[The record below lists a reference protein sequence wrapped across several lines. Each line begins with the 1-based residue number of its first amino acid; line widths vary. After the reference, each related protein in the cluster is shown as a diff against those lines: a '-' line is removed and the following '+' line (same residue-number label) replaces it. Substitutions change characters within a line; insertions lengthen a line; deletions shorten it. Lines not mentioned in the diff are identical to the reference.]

1 MRLKNFIYILLPFLV
16 LAASSGCLAENKES
30 PSSADLAVPE
40 EKLPEDFKLLA
51 SLPEMDPTVNM
62 TDYVKGFYGAKDI
75 GPANA
80 SVGIYQWGKPGEA
93 YDAKITLIQL
103 LDEEYALSAISNY
116 KSQPMYK
123 DLLDRGVP
131 IFGNATI
138 NNHQT
143 LEIKDIR
150 GDESIRYLYLWNT
163 GNIVT
168 LVEGNGDRS
177 KSLELASAT
186 GL

>member
-1 MRLKNFIYILLPFLV
+1 MRLKNFICILLLFLA
-16 LAASSGCLAENKES
+16 LAASSGCLAENKSS

-51 SLPEMDPTVNM
+51 SLPKMDPTVNM
-62 TDYVKGFYGAKDI
+62 TDYIRGFYGEKDI
-75 GPANA
+75 GPTNS

-93 YDAKITLIQL
+93 YDAKITLIRLQ
-103 LDEEYALSAISNY
+103 DEEHALSAISNY
-116 KSQPMYK
+116 KSQPTYK
-123 DLLDRGVP
+123 DLLARGLP

-138 NNHQT
+138 NNHET

-163 GNIVT
+163 RNIVT

>member
-1 MRLKNFIYILLPFLV
+1 
-16 LAASSGCLAENKES
+16 
-30 PSSADLAVPE
+30 
-40 EKLPEDFKLLA
+40 
-51 SLPEMDPTVNM
+51 
-62 TDYVKGFYGAKDI
+62 
-75 GPANA
+75 
-80 SVGIYQWGKPGEA
+80 
-93 YDAKITLIQL
+93 LIQL

-116 KSQPMYK
+116 KSQSTYK
-123 DLLDRGVP
+123 DLLARGLP

-138 NNHQT
+138 NNHET
-143 LEIKDIR
+143 LEIKDMR

-163 GNIVT
+163 GNIVV

>member
-1 MRLKNFIYILLPFLV
+1 MRLKNFICILLLFLA
-16 LAASSGCLAENKES
+16 LAASSGCLAENKAS
-30 PSSADLAVPE
+30 PSSADLAVPK

-62 TDYVKGFYGAKDI
+62 TDYIKGFYGAKDI

-116 KSQPMYK
+116 KSQSTYK
-123 DLLDRGVP
+123 DLLARGLP

-138 NNHQT
+138 NNHET

-163 GNIVT
+163 GSIVA

>member
-1 MRLKNFIYILLPFLV
+1 MRLKNFICILFLFLV
-16 LAASSGCLAENKES
+16 LAASSGCLAENKVS
-30 PSSADLAVPE
+30 PTSADLAVPD
-40 EKLPEDFKLLA
+40 EKLPEGFKLLA
-51 SLPEMDPTVNM
+51 SLPKMDPNVNM
-62 TDYVKGFYGAKDI
+62 TDYLKGFYGSKDI

-103 LDEEYALSAISNY
+103 RDEEHALSAISNY
-116 KSQPMYK
+116 KSQPTYE
-123 DLLDRGVP
+123 DLLARGVP
-131 IFGNATI
+131 IFGNATV

-150 GDESIRYLYLWNT
+150 GDESVRYLYLWNT
-163 GNIVT
+163 GNIVA
-168 LVEGNGDRS
+168 LVEGNSDRS